1 MDNSQSNTAVAER
14 SLIVRH
20 RDDSRLAPAPMVLQV
35 DNGDDDSSGALSLS
49 ALWHAFVKRFWIA
62 APLGAIL
69 AGVACAVLGFIT
81 EPKYKS
87 VATLKIVDKQPY
99 VAFKTSDPSREFAE
113 TQVELL
119 RGPFIIS
126 RAIESEGLL
135 ELAELRE
142 IASTEDPVVWIGR
155 RLKAARIGKSELY
168 EVSFIGKYPES
179 SGKIVQAIVDTYMR
193 FHTSESDT
201 QRQRV
206 LELLS
211 E

>member
-1 MDNSQSNTAVAER
+1 MENSQSNSAVAER
-14 SLIVRH
+14 SLIVRN
-20 RDDSRLAPAPMVLQV
+20 RDEAREAPTPMVLQV

-49 ALWHAFVKRFWIA
+49 ALWHAFVKRVWLA
-62 APLGAIL
+62 APLGAL
-69 AGVACAVLGFIT
+69 FAAVACAILGSIT

-99 VAFKTSDPSREFAE
+99 VAFKTTDPSREFAE

-126 RAIESEGLL
+126 RAIETEGLL

-142 IASTEDPVVWIGR
+142 IAGSEDPVAWIAH

-179 SGKIVQAIVDTYMR
+179 SGKVVQAIVDTYMR
-193 FHTSESDT
+193 
-201 QRQRV
+201 
-206 LELLS
+206 
-211 E
+211 